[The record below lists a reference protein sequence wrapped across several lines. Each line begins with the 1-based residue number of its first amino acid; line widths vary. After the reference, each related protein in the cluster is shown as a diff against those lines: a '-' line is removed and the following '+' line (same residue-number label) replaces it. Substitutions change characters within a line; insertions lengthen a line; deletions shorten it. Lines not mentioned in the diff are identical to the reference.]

1 MTINLSIQPEFE
13 VFATLVCLSVCQVL
27 LDLYKIG
34 QGLRGA
40 VIHTFSWQEKG
51 RWVKPEPQFPC
62 EVASGR
68 ESSVNLQ
75 NQTTCCETFYGRGSA
90 ELALNFSQSDRK
102 HWKEPKQVNRQVKNC
117 HRQLQPGTSGNSSPW
132 TGPCLYRW
140 SLFND
145 IIWPII
151 WLLWGYCSNHEVWVK
166 VEDFIWMW
174 LSAN

>member
-1 MTINLSIQPEFE
+1 M
-13 VFATLVCLSVCQVL
+13 
-27 LDLYKIG
+27 
-34 QGLRGA
+34 
-40 VIHTFSWQEKG
+40 IHTFSWQEKG

-117 HRQLQPGTSGNSSPW
+117 HRQLQPGTSANSSPW
-132 TGPCLYRW
+132 TGPLDLVCTVGAFLMTSSDQLYGFCEVTVVTMKSEWKSRT
-140 SLFND
+140 LFGSD
-145 IIWPII
+145 SALISRY
-151 WLLWGYCSNHEVWVK
+151 LWCERVSHV
-166 VEDFIWMW
+166 
-174 LSAN
+174 S